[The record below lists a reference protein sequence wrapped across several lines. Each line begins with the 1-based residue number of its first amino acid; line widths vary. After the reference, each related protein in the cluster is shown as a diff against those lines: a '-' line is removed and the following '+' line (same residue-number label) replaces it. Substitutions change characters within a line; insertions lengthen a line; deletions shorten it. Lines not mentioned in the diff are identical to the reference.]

1 MSSVLDVAL
10 AAVVALSL
18 TVALAFAILIGWRR
32 IMRDDGPL
40 PLFALLARRA
50 TAPDWKDPDTGTLAL
65 AARRCAF
72 CSRKQECRAW
82 LASAQSG
89 RCPPYCVN
97 TDLFR

>member
-1 MSSVLDVAL
+1 MSTVLGVVL

-18 TVALAFAILIGWRR
+18 VAALAFGILTAWRR

-40 PLFALLARRA
+40 PLFPLLARRSA
-50 TAPDWKDPDTGTLAL
+50 APDWKDLDSGTVAL

-72 CSRKQECRAW
+72 CGRKEECRAW

-89 RCPPYCVN
+89 RCPPYCPNASV
-97 TDLFR
+97 L